1 MLKETSITMCKL
13 ASTPIDSNMKLGS
26 MKEDVAGQA
35 ISIAHNPIQHD
46 RTKHVELDRHFINEK
61 LESGLIYTP
70 FVSTQDQL
78 ADILTKG
85 LHSITF
91 EGIVSKL

>member
-1 MLKETSITMCKL
+1 MIGLNILKWIGTL
-13 ASTPIDSNMKLGS
+13 L
-26 MKEDVAGQA
+26 
-35 ISIAHNPIQHD
+35 
-46 RTKHVELDRHFINEK
+46 EK
-61 LESGLIYTP
+61 FESGLICTP

-91 EGIVSKL
+91 EGIVSKLGMKNIYSPA